1 MKKKVTIICLIILL
15 IIGIVGGL
23 YGTKIIT
30 TISASTTSSEAP
42 SDITDGTSANTSDYD
57 YNHLDLRV
65 DTSYTIGSVEYTAE
79 DVSITI
85 VKSSGDDI
93 LLISDEATTDENSSE
108 DIEEYKSEVGHAQ
121 GESLELMQG
130 DYIYITLSFTYYNGS
145 KNVTATVQLEY
156 ELTEE
161 DNECEGGSLG
171 QENYGYDITIK
182 VADYV
187 EIVENEEVAT
197 YDYTINYYYNGVQDT
212 SATIEGAATEGT
224 EITYTDKI
232 KDGYELDE
240 EATVETSMTISS
252 TEENVLNIYYVSEEE
267 EETTYSYTINYY
279 YDGVQDESET
289 ITGTA
294 TEGTE
299 ITYTDKIKDGY
310 ELDEEATVET
320 SMTISSTGE
329 NVLNIYYV
337 SEEEEEETT
346 EEEIITYTITVKY
359 IDKDT
364 GEELTDTITITG
376 VTGDT
381 YSTEQKE
388 FDGYTFVSVTGE
400 TDGTIE
406 DEDLTIIYYYEAEE
420 ETIISSIVSTG
431 DSLPVIACEVILI
444 VILAN
449 AIQVVYKKIKN
460 N

>member
-1 MKKKVTIICLIILL
+1 MKKKVAIICLIILL

-240 EATVETSMTISS
+240 EATI
-252 TEENVLNIYYVSEEE
+252 
-267 EETTYSYTINYY
+267 
-279 YDGVQDESET
+279 
-289 ITGTA
+289 
-294 TEGTE
+294 
-299 ITYTDKIKDGY
+299 
-310 ELDEEATVET
+310 ET

-346 EEEIITYTITVKY
+346 EEETITYTITVKY